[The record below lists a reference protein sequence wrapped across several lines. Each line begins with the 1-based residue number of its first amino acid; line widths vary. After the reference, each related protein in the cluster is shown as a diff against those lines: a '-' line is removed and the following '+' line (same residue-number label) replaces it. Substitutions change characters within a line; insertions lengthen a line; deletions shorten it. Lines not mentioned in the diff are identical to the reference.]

1 MIRQI
6 ETEINRFNDILYI
19 IQMLKDQSFR
29 ETHWNVRKTPDIFHN
44 ILFDLSQNLL
54 SEIYPKQKKID
65 HTKITLS
72 ELLSANLVKFNALIY
87 KISIVKLTII

>member
-29 ETHWNVRKTPDIFHN
+29 ENHWNVKET
-44 ILFDLSQNLL
+44 SQNFKRYFLCDFFRF
-54 SEIYPKQKKID
+54 I
-65 HTKITLS
+65 
-72 ELLSANLVKFNALIY
+72 ANFQFLRFFDFF
-87 KISIVKLTII
+87 